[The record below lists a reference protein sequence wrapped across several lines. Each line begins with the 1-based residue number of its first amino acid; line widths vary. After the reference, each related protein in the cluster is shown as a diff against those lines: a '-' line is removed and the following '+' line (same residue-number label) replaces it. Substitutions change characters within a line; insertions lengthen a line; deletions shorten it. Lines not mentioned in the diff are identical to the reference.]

1 MAFLPKP
8 GEKLENAESVS
19 DQYELSGS
27 EDDRLRQAYKV
38 LKLFEITP

>member
-8 GEKLENAESVS
+8 DEKLENAESVS

-27 EDDRLRQAYKV
+27 EDDRLRQEYKV
-38 LKLFEITP
+38 